1 MKRPI
6 VVDRCLSPKLAD
18 YLRDMGNKVFYISD
32 SRPDRD
38 IVTMAHNMGAYIITA
53 DNGAG
58 DGDLSFRQYCNTY
71 LVRPD
76 KKPKHVW
83 HDINTL
89 MRSES

>member
-1 MKRPI
+1 
-6 VVDRCLSPKLAD
+6 
-18 YLRDMGNKVFYISD
+18 
-32 SRPDRD
+32 
-38 IVTMAHNMGAYIITA
+38 MGAYIITA